1 MIELHSHLGGAV
13 SPHVQWEIARQQG
26 IALPWPTYLEFEQAT
41 CAVAGVAGLEELNKL
56 YHWSE
61 LIQSSTEAVERSVY
75 AAISNMYRSQGIDH
89 VELRW
94 NPSKR
99 NRGGERDLDAIIL
112 AATHGL
118 DRVMSDYPVK
128 AGLIVMADRRSTSDL
143 NQIVVEKAIK
153 FKDRGIIGIDI
164 GGPRY
169 SHGTRYE
176 YAARFGPLVDLA
188 REAGLGVTAHV
199 GEEYLD
205 DDELE
210 SVSAQEMEEVLSL
223 GVDRI
228 GHGIVAA
235 AHPSIMNELVDR
247 DVLLE
252 ICPSSNLSTGM
263 ASAARLSWVFDQ
275 LHEHA
280 VKFSVCTDGAQMYR
294 TSLGGENVLV
304 SKLVSWYDLD
314 AQAQTQTWAREASF
328 LNDKVDSDV

>member
-1 MIELHSHLGGAV
+1 M
-13 SPHVQWEIARQQG
+13 
-26 IALPWPTYLEFEQAT
+26 
-41 CAVAGVAGLEELNKL
+41 
-56 YHWSE
+56 
-61 LIQSSTEAVERSVY
+61 Y
-75 AAISNMYRSQGIDH
+75 AAISHMYRSQGIDH

-94 NPSKR
+94 NPAKR

-118 DRVMSDYPVK
+118 DRVMSDYPVN

-143 NQIVVEKAIK
+143 NRIVVEKAIK
-153 FKDRGIIGIDI
+153 FKDRGIVGIDI

-176 YAARFGPLVDLA
+176 YAARFGPLVELA

-205 DDELE
+205 DEDLE
-210 SVSAQEMEEVLSL
+210 SLSAQEMQEVLSL

-275 LHEHA
+275 LHQHA

-294 TSLGGENVLV
+294 TSLDGENSLV
-304 SKLVSWYDLD
+304 SRLVSWYDEN
-314 AQAQTQTWAREASF
+314 QREQTQTWARQASF
-328 LNDKVDSDV
+328 LDDKVVPDA